1 MGKVAFFLTT
11 GRTGTKKLAAY
22 FGEFSPPQVAVDH
35 QTRDARIINILANM
49 HYHGFPVNKS
59 INSKIHTILM
69 NHQDNEYYI
78 NCDPLLSFALSCV
91 DFTGFDVRFIH
102 IERKVDDFARSM
114 INWQFTKMK
123 SYVAHNFVPFWQPDI
138 WPFEHMVHLY
148 NKVRLRNKYR
158 EVWGIKNRCFEIEF
172 REKHPY
178 LKIKFEELFD
188 PKTGGHA
195 FQRLVDFIG
204 IEIDFCPDVFFQ
216 KENASA
222 SDFSL

>member
-1 MGKVAFFLTT
+1 
-11 GRTGTKKLAAY
+11 
-22 FGEFSPPQVAVDH
+22 
-35 QTRDARIINILANM
+35 
-49 HYHGFPVNKS
+49 
-59 INSKIHTILM
+59 M

-91 DFTGFDVRFIH
+91 DFTGFDVCFIH

-123 SYVAHNFVPFWQPDI
+123 SYIAHNFIPFWQPDT
-138 WPFEHMVHLY
+138 W
-148 NKVRLRNKYR
+148 
-158 EVWGIKNRCFEIEF
+158 EVWRIKNRCFEIEF
-172 REKHPY
+172 REKYPY

-188 PKTGGHA
+188 PKKGGHA
-195 FQRLVDFIG
+195 FQRLVEFMG
-204 IEIDFCPDVFFQ
+204 IEIVFCPDVFFQ